1 MPLSLTAAAPTFGG
15 RTVGPAL
22 GEGATGLPAVLMS
35 SFHVL
40 LGMDEEMAGKQ
51 TMWVKHGKIIGKTH
65 GSYI

>member
-1 MPLSLTAAAPTFGG
+1 
-15 RTVGPAL
+15 
-22 GEGATGLPAVLMS
+22 MS